1 MKRYGLIGKTLR
13 HSWSQQWFSSMF
25 AREGITNAEYT
36 LYELPSVDGLKQWM
50 LQKGIN
56 GLNVTIPY
64 KEAVLPLLDRLDSE
78 AQSIGAVNCIKVV
91 DGQLEGYNTDA
102 PAFAHSLQPLLQ
114 SWHSRALVL
123 GTGGASKAVT
133 HALLGL
139 GIDCTLVSRH
149 PELHP
154 GAVSYTQA
162 ESLAAQCLL
171 IVNTTPAGMFP
182 LTDASPWTHFEVIT
196 TRHLCYDLIYNPSE
210 TLFMQQAKARGAQT
224 IGGLDMLH
232 RQAAL
237 SWDIWQ
243 K

>member
-13 HSWSQQWFSSMF
+13 HSWSQQWFSRMF

-102 PAFAHSLQPLLQ
+102 PAFAHTLQPLLQ

-133 HALLGL
+133 HALHGL

-154 GAVSYTQA
+154 GAVSYSQA
-162 ESLAAQCLL
+162 ESLAETIAFSGPNPDDERMFARNAADYVRRIRAHACLHA
-171 IVNTTPAGMFP
+171 VPKP
-182 LTDASPWTHFEVIT
+182 LVDWTCCI
-196 TRHLCYDLIYNPSE
+196 
-210 TLFMQQAKARGAQT
+210 AR
-224 IGGLDMLH
+224 
-232 RQAAL
+232 RP
-237 SWDIWQ
+237 
-243 K
+243 